1 MFWSLLVLRG
11 SACGAAENHSRNVIA
26 TACKLAGARNRTV
39 ELSAAPPPPRATAW
53 SARSRCRFPRY
64 GGCFRLV
71 ASPADMTREL
81 QQFITVLPPQAAHI
95 LTAEMT
101 SLADRHSFTLG
112 VGALVS
118 GAVTSS

>member
-1 MFWSLLVLRG
+1 
-11 SACGAAENHSRNVIA
+11 
-26 TACKLAGARNRTV
+26 
-39 ELSAAPPPPRATAW
+39 
-53 SARSRCRFPRY
+53 
-64 GGCFRLV
+64 V